1 MGGGIH
7 LATML
12 KEHLENFAQL
22 AVRGADMHRDRGGC
36 KAFPPTPGDSQAQAS
51 AVSVDVREGP
61 FCKWMFRSQTGCPGR
76 PEFTSFLG
84 VLPLQVAEATPL
96 RWDWWDV
103 GRKVKPQL

>member
-51 AVSVDVREGP
+51 ALTRPVHKNKLKMDVKPVLGKLKRGKS
-61 FCKWMFRSQTGCPGR
+61 CSGFRSRRAG
-76 PEFTSFLG
+76 L
-84 VLPLQVAEATPL
+84 
-96 RWDWWDV
+96 
-103 GRKVKPQL
+103 